1 MTRLVAIL
9 LVAYCFACDAAD
21 RLRGIRMV
29 LPSLAS
35 SEMLPPVSDDRL
47 LDWAL
52 YVETN
57 RTSGSVYTNLP
68 VVSAFEINRAITNA
82 YAAGTNNIVTL
93 SNQTYELEASI
104 QLLHGVRLR
113 GQGTNTCLR
122 EPSTGGAF
130 SLIKPG
136 GGEGYSRFHIN
147 IHSGSWKGSTNIA
160 LASALSDMMIGSW
173 AVVTA
178 TNDLRFQFPY
188 GLEAGVASSNEW
200 TGADQPETPAGH
212 RHRGD
217 VVKLV
222 SISNGT
228 NLVIWPPL
236 TFDYTNTPA
245 RWTYVPDHYVQHHR
259 SVGIEN
265 MSINVPTNANGIYF
279 EGVHVAWVSNVTF
292 RVFGDLQ
299 AAIKV
304 YYTRGLTIQHC
315 GFTGH
320 SSRPS
325 AIDVRTD
332 AAGVLVE
339 NNWFSNIEQV
349 HNMSGRGNANLF
361 LGNYVDSVAAGT
373 AELTLHGAHRQFTYY
388 AHNAG
393 LGFWADLIHASA
405 SHTTLFRNYLRANDA
420 RGSVHFD
427 QWNLTN
433 AMVGNILGRS
443 GLGGFIREKE
453 SPTSTATLSLISWNY
468 NGDSN
473 TDDAGG
479 RYAKTT
485 TIDHGNVSFESGS
498 PATNWVSGR
507 SQSLTNCYY
516 YRSRPYYWGTNL
528 TWPPFGPDVSGLTN
542 LIPAQVRYLYGTN
555 SF

>member
-1 MTRLVAIL
+1 MIRLIHIFAL
-9 LVAYCFACDAAD
+9 LVAFNALGQPEFLP
-21 RLRGIRMV
+21 RVVVGGI
-29 LPSLAS
+29 LQSPI
-35 SEMLPPVSDDRL
+35 PDDRL
-47 LDWAL
+47 IDWAL

-93 SNQTYELEASI
+93 SNQTYVLEDSI

-122 EPSTGGAF
+122 EQTTGGAF

-136 GGEGYSRFHIN
+136 GGEGYSKFHIN
-147 IHSGSWKGSTNIA
+147 IHSGSWKGSTNIY

-178 TNDLRFQFPY
+178 TNDLQFQFPY

-217 VVKLV
+217 IVKLV

-228 NLVIWPPL
+228 NLIIWPPL

-245 RWTYVPDHYVQHHR
+245 RWTYVPDFYIQHHR
-259 SVGIEN
+259 YVGIEN
-265 MSINVPTNANGIYF
+265 MAINVPTNANGIIV
-279 EGVHVAWVSNVTF
+279 EGVHVAWISNVTF
-292 RVFGDLQ
+292 RVFGNLQ
-299 AAIKV
+299 GAIKAA
-304 YYTRGLTIQHC
+304 YARGLTIEHC
-315 GFTGH
+315 GFTGY
-320 SSRPS
+320 SSRPT
-325 AIDVRTD
+325 AIDIRTD
-332 AAGVLVE
+332 VGGLIVE
-339 NNWFSNIEQV
+339 NNWFDNIEQV
-349 HNMSGRGNANLF
+349 YNTSGRGNANLF
-361 LGNYVDSVAAGT
+361 LANYVHSLAAGT
-373 AELTLHGAHRQFTYY
+373 AELTIHGAHRQFSYY
-388 AHNAG
+388 AHNVG
-393 LGFWADLIHASA
+393 FGFWADLIHASS
-405 SHTTLFRNYLRANDA
+405 SHTTLFRDYLRGGPGNY
-420 RGSVHFD
+420 GSVHFD

-433 AMVGNILGRS
+433 AMVACVLGTP
-443 GLGGFIREKE
+443 GMVGFVREKS
-453 SPTSTATLSLISWNY
+453 SPTAASDAAIISYEY
-468 NGDSN
+468 NGASN

-485 TIDHGNVSFESGS
+485 TIDHGNVTFESGS
-498 PATNWVSGR
+498 ASTNWLSGR

-516 YRSRPYYWGTNL
+516 YRIRPRYWGTNL
-528 TWPPFGPDVSGLTN
+528 AWPAIGPDVAGLTN